1 MTAVSLDAQNGS
13 ARAVHVRTVAAAGE
27 ALRRF
32 PGTLPAL
39 PRRLREWFNAGMTGR
54 AWPEDWADRMAGKD
68 CPLCGALGKGDND
81 FSVAAFTGD
90 VAEVR
95 LERRSRLPGY
105 CIVVWRLGHVAEP
118 ADLDPGQASR
128 YWAEVMA
135 AGRAVRARF
144 TPVKVNYMTLGNI
157 VPHLHTHVLPRYR
170 DDPAPG
176 GPIAWPD
183 IFSPDPVPDGDLH
196 RQAADL
202 RALLER

>member
-1 MTAVSLDAQNGS
+1 VGLLLTWYLYRYTKADS
-13 ARAVHVRTVAAAGE
+13 ATPVNSSPAGYWY
-27 ALRRF
+27 
-32 PGTLPAL
+32 
-39 PRRLREWFNAGMTGR
+39 RRLRGWFNAAMTER

-68 CPLCGALGKGDND
+68 CPLCGALGTGDND
-81 FSVAAFTGD
+81 FSVAVFTGD

-128 YWAEVMA
+128 YWAEVIA
-135 AGRAVRARF
+135 AGRAVRERF
-144 TPVKVNYMTLGNI
+144 TPVKMNYLTLGNT

-176 GPIAWPD
+176 GPIAWQD
-183 IFSPDPVPDGDLH
+183 IFSADPVPEAELR

-202 RALLER
+202 RALLDR